1 MKNSSGFY
9 GYSLASV
16 YPDMGDQV
24 TQTLATVPDVEEQE
38 ALSGQEPEKRVS
50 PAVANKSRSQ
60 VWMVL
65 IALVAIVFIFGIP
78 KG

>member
-1 MKNSSGFY
+1 MKNHSGFY

-16 YPDMGDQV
+16 YPNMGDGVSQ
-24 TQTLATVPDVEEQE
+24 TQATIPDPEEIE

-50 PAVANKSRSQ
+50 PAVHSKTKGQ
-60 VWMVL
+60 IWMVL
-65 IALVAIVFIFGIP
+65 AALIVLLLIFGIP